1 MRLFLPVLALPL
13 LAVPLLVQ
21 PLLAQPAI
29 PAAAPVTG
37 TVLDIEA
44 RGEARM
50 RPDLAVI
57 GAGVVT
63 EAADARTA
71 LGTNG
76 QQMAAVLAALAR
88 AGVAD
93 ADIRT
98 EQVSLQPQYRY
109 ADNRPPVVTG
119 YRAVNSLSVR
129 LRDIARAGAVLD
141 TLVANGINQ
150 ISGPDLTV
158 ADPAAAL
165 DAARRDA
172 VAAARARARLYAEA
186 AGLTVHRIVA
196 IREGGDPGRPIP
208 VTAMRMDASA
218 AETKVMPGEQTLGV
232 TLQVRFE
239 LR

>member
-1 MRLFLPVLALPL
+1 MRLFHPLVALPL
-13 LAVPLLVQ
+13 LAAPPVLQ
-21 PLLAQPAI
+21 PLLAQPAM
-29 PAAAPVTG
+29 PASAPVTG
-37 TVLDIEA
+37 TVLDIES
-44 RGEARM
+44 RGEVQV

-71 LGTNG
+71 LADNSRR
-76 QQMAAVLAALAR
+76 MAAVIAALAR
-88 AGVAD
+88 AGVAE

-98 EQVSLQPQYRY
+98 EQVSLQPQYRH
-109 ADNRPPVVTG
+109 AENRPPVITG
-119 YRAVNSLSVR
+119 YRAVNNLSVR
-129 LRDIARAGAVLD
+129 LRDIGRAGAVLD

-150 ISGPDLTV
+150 INGPDLTV

-165 DAARRDA
+165 DAARREA
-172 VAAARARARLYAEA
+172 VATARARARLYAEA

-196 IREGGDPGRPIP
+196 IREGDDTGRPIP
-208 VTAMRMDASA
+208 VAMLRMEATAAD
-218 AETKVMPGEQTLGV
+218 TKIMPGEQTLGV